1 MAKFVIEPHFRLQEW
16 VAEEK
21 GYYAAEGLDYEFVRE
36 SRIGRAAMAEPSV
49 QSADGAPGAVL
60 NGAFESMEAGRACDV
75 SSACH
80 WAVNMAS
87 SAVHGVMWGHA
98 YGVTPGGIYVPPE
111 SPVMRPDQLR
121 DVEIGVGYHS
131 GSHFSALQA
140 LEAVMPVQDAKLRF
154 IGSPRERLDQ
164 LFDRETA
171 AANVFGIQREI
182 VEQLGFRKVLDTTF
196 MIGFLINGDATPED
210 CEKYFNALRRAQRD
224 IDLEPERYK
233 HYFLQD
239 VPQRYQELVDVRA
252 FGLAE
257 RIVFE
262 PYTREIYERTHRW
275 MMDLQIFPQDQ
286 LGEANYEKAVLV

>member
-1 MAKFVIEPHFRLQEW
+1 
-16 VAEEK
+16 
-21 GYYAAEGLDYEFVRE
+21 
-36 SRIGRAAMAEPSV
+36 
-49 QSADGAPGAVL
+49 
-60 NGAFESMEAGRACDV
+60 
-75 SSACH
+75 
-80 WAVNMAS
+80 
-87 SAVHGVMWGHA
+87 
-98 YGVTPGGIYVPPE
+98 
-111 SPVMRPDQLR
+111 
-121 DVEIGVGYHS
+121 
-131 GSHFSALQA
+131 
-140 LEAVMPVQDAKLRF
+140 MPVQEAKLRF
-154 IGSPRERLDQ
+154 IGSPHERLDQ

-196 MIGFLINGDATPED
+196 MIGFLINGDASAED

-233 HYFLQD
+233 PYFLLD

-275 MMDLQIFPQDQ
+275 MLDLQIFPQDQ
-286 LGEANYEKAVLV
+286 LGDANYEKAVLV

>member
-1 MAKFVIEPHFRLQEW
+1 MPHGRLQEW

-21 GYYAAEGLDYEFVRE
+21 GYYAAEGLDYEFVRP
-36 SRIGRAAMAEPSV
+36 SRVGRAALQEASV
-49 QSADGAPGAVL
+49 QSADSAPAAVL
-60 NGAFESMEAGRACDV
+60 SGAFESMEAGRACDV

-111 SPVMRPDQLR
+111 SPVKRPDQLR
-121 DVEIGVGYHS
+121 EVEIGVGYHS

-140 LEAVMPVQDAKLRF
+140 LEAIMPVQEARLRF
-154 IGSPRERLDQ
+154 IGSPQERLDQ

-196 MIGFLINGDATPED
+196 MIGFLINGDASAED

-233 HYFLQD
+233 HYFLLD

-275 MMDLQIFPQDQ
+275 MLDLQIFPQDQ
-286 LGEANYEKAVLV
+286 LGDANYEKAVLV